1 MDIQFISENS
11 YSLVNYITKYVTKAD
26 KSHLSND
33 DFGIEDSIR
42 RKLWKFAFSCL
53 RTREMGA
60 YEACDRWLVDR
71 LYGCSDIFQF
81 VSTVLPQFRTRIM
94 KNFKDLEN
102 TSSESTEIF
111 NKDLLSTYYPECPND
126 LENMPLKEFAA
137 TYERAYIPKNSDAES
152 YCAKPNIIRLN
163 GDNGIMKKR
172 LKKALIYHHEFDP
185 YVDPEKYYFSLLLLW
200 KPWRNE
206 IDFLQNC
213 ETYKDAF
220 LQNINA
226 VPNLRKYDELKQ
238 KIIKSKKKV
247 QDEVSKQ
254 IEKIEEEGIEIQQ
267 EVEIDDGTALDQ
279 AMCDFESIN
288 NVDNISTEAQLDE
301 LVKTL
306 NPDQHRIY
314 DKIIKAVGHSV
325 LHAIKH
331 CECKSFK
338 PLLLYVS
345 GFGGTGKSYLIKTI
359 MA

>member
-1 MDIQFISENS
+1 MKFISEHITCELPSKSENLELHNLVNKFQNHGCGNYCLRAIKSKKGKFCKACRFGFPRKITSKLILFDVIEAILGRKSSEFKKRLYHLCRKPEEARINDYNKLLLSLWQGNMDIQFISENS

-111 NKDLLSTYYPECPND
+111 NKDLLSTYYPERPND

-152 YCAKPNIIRLN
+152 YCTKPNII
-163 GDNGIMKKR
+163 
-172 LKKALIYHHEFDP
+172 
-185 YVDPEKYYFSLLLLW
+185 
-200 KPWRNE
+200 
-206 IDFLQNC
+206 
-213 ETYKDAF
+213 
-220 LQNINA
+220 
-226 VPNLRKYDELKQ
+226 
-238 KIIKSKKKV
+238 
-247 QDEVSKQ
+247 
-254 IEKIEEEGIEIQQ
+254 
-267 EVEIDDGTALDQ
+267 
-279 AMCDFESIN
+279 
-288 NVDNISTEAQLDE
+288 
-301 LVKTL
+301 
-306 NPDQHRIY
+306 
-314 DKIIKAVGHSV
+314 
-325 LHAIKH
+325 
-331 CECKSFK
+331 
-338 PLLLYVS
+338 
-345 GFGGTGKSYLIKTI
+345 
-359 MA
+359 